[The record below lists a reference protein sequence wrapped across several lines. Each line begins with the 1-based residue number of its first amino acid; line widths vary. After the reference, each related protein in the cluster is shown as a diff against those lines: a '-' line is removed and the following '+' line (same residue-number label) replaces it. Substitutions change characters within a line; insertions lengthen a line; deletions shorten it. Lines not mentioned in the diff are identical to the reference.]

1 MMALEIGTVC
11 VKTTGREAGNKAVV
25 LEAVDDNFVLI
36 QGPRVRKRKCNI
48 LHLIPLGKK
57 IHVTKGV
64 TQKELEQKLFE

>member
-1 MMALEIGTVC
+1 
-11 VKTTGREAGNKAVV
+11 
-25 LEAVDDNFVLI
+25 VDDNFVLI